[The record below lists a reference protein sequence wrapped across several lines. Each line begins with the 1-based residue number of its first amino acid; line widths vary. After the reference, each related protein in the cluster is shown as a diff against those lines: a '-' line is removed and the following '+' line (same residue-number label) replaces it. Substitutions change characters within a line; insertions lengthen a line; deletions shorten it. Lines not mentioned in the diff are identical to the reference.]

1 MKTDVEKHV
10 CAIFYAPVINQSM
23 HVACHATTKRFVG
36 FFFILSLE
44 DDCSMKRTCQLIMK
58 IIQLADEI
66 Y

>member
-36 FFFILSLE
+36 FFFYSFTRGRLLYEKDVSINYENYTTSG
-44 DDCSMKRTCQLIMK
+44 
-58 IIQLADEI
+58 
-66 Y
+66 